1 MAGTTT
7 NKSCV
12 TTGWTLLADTVT
24 GAWVQ
29 MHGVGFVRIH
39 VGAGDPGV
47 GSEVGIILDGADLST
62 IPLTGLASGFDQ
74 VWGRAINN
82 AEVVTVLTTGG

>member
-12 TTGWTLLADTVT
+12 TTGWVLLAEDVT

-29 MHGVGFVRIH
+29 MQGLGFVRIH
-39 VGAGDPGV
+39 VGADDPGAE
-47 GSEVGIILDGADLST
+47 SEVGVIIDGTDLTT
-62 IPLTGLASGFDQ
+62 IPLTGLESGVDE
-74 VWGRAINN
+74 VWGRAIGQN
-82 AEVVTVLTTGG
+82 EIVTVLTTGG